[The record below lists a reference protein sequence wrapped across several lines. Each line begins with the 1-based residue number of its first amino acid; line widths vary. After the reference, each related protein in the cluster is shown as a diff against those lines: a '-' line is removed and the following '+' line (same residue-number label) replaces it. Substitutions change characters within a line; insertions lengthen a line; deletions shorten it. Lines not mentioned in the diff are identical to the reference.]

1 MNGGVPPLAR
11 KPSLTSRLLRQVTL
25 PLVLTWALG
34 AAIAL
39 AVADEFTQQA
49 LDRELLDNAYG
60 VASRVHQQGSDLD
73 LGLTSEELNVLL
85 FDQTES
91 QFYAVWRADGSLLA
105 GDETLLPAPPGA
117 AGSAHRFS
125 TLPHWGR
132 SLRAVTLRLAEDAAF
147 SVVIAQTTDSRSAL
161 LRRLLAYSIAPQ
173 LVLLTLLAWWLR
185 RVIRRD
191 VRPLAALQQ
200 ALDGRDANDLAPIP
214 QALTLGANSSDVER
228 LGVAINAL
236 LERVGDGV
244 RAQREF
250 AGNVAHELRTPLAGI
265 RALAEYGLAQTSP
278 QAQREQ
284 LQAIV
289 DSQGRASHLVDQ
301 LLALALADEG
311 RNSLRLEAVALDA
324 LVRDVVLRFMLRAD
338 QLGVDLG
345 ASGLD
350 QSVSVRAHAALVEGI
365 LGNLIDNA
373 LRHGAG
379 MAGRA
384 AEVTVELVRADAE
397 VILTVA
403 DNGPGLSATERERL
417 LQRWAQGAPGARV
430 GEGAGAGAGAGAG
443 LGLAIVTRYA
453 ALMHARFELVDGP
466 LGVGL
471 CARVTFPQP
480 ALA

>member
-1 MNGGVPPLAR
+1 MNGGVSQLVR
-11 KPSLTSRLLRQVTL
+11 RPSLTSRLLRQVTL

-39 AVADEFTQQA
+39 AVADDFTRQA
-49 LDRELLDNAYG
+49 LDRALLDAAYG
-60 VASRVHQQGSDLD
+60 VASRVRQQGSELD
-73 LGLTSEELNVLL
+73 LGLTSDELDILL
-85 FDQTES
+85 FDQTET

-105 GDETLLPAPPGA
+105 GDETLLPAPPGT

-132 SLRAVTLRLAEDAAF
+132 SLRAVTLRHAEDGAF
-147 SVVIAQTTDSRSAL
+147 SVVVAQTTDSRTAL

-173 LVLLTLLAWWLR
+173 LVLLALLAWWLR

-191 VRPLAALQQ
+191 VRPLTALQQ

-214 QALTLGANSSDVER
+214 QGLTGGAKSSDVER
-228 LGVAINAL
+228 LGMAINAL

-301 LLALALADEG
+301 LLALALADES
-311 RNSLRLEAVALDA
+311 RSSLRLEAVALDS
-324 LVRDVVLRFMLRAD
+324 LVRDMVLRFMLQAD
-338 QLGVDLG
+338 QRGVDLG

-350 QSVSVRAHAALVEGI
+350 QAVSVQAHGALVEGI

-379 MAGRA
+379 VAGRSGV
-384 AEVTVELVRADAE
+384 VTVELVTAGAA
-397 VILTVA
+397 VILAVT
-403 DNGPGLSATERERL
+403 DNGPGVSATERERL
-417 LQRWAQGAPGARV
+417 LQRWTQGAPGV
-430 GEGAGAGAGAGAG
+430 GAGAGAG

-453 ALMHARFELVDGP
+453 ELMHARFELVDGP

-471 CARVTFPQP
+471 CARVLFAQP
-480 ALA
+480 VLA

>member
-1 MNGGVPPLAR
+1 MNGGAPQPAR

-39 AVADEFTQQA
+39 AVADDFTQQA
-49 LDRELLDNAYG
+49 LDRALLDNAYG
-60 VASRVHQQGSDLD
+60 VASRVRQQGSDLD
-73 LGLTSEELNVLL
+73 LGLTSEELDVLL
-85 FDQTES
+85 FDQTET

-105 GDETLLPAPPGA
+105 GDETLLPAPPGP

-132 SLRAVTLRLAEDAAF
+132 SLRAVTLRHAEDAAF

-289 DSQGRASHLVDQ
+289 ASQGRASHLVDQ
-301 LLALALADEG
+301 LLALALADES
-311 RNSLRLEAVALDA
+311 RNSLQLEPVALDA

-338 QLGVDLG
+338 QRGVDLG

-350 QSVSVRAHAALVEGI
+350 QAVSVRAHAALVEGI

-379 MAGRA
+379 VAGRA
-384 AEVTVELVRADAE
+384 AVVTVELISADTE
-397 VILTVA
+397 VILTVT
-403 DNGPGLSATERERL
+403 DNGPGLSPTERERL
-417 LQRWAQGAPGARV
+417 LQRWAQGAPAARS
-430 GEGAGAGAGAGAG
+430 GEGAGTGAG